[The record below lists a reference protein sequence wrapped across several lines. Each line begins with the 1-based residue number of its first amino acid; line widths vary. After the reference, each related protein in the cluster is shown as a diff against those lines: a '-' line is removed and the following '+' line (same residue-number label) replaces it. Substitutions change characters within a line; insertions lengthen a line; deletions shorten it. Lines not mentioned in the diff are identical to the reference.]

1 MRHRRNFST
10 GLTKDRESTPT
21 GVDQGRSSNH
31 PKADTTV
38 STATKP
44 RIAPARCVSLLGVVG
59 LAALSM
65 ITPACAPE
73 LDTDRTPP
81 SRGSVGEE
89 MFGVICDRVGA
100 QALREDLTGDS
111 FRGICHKNG
120 GAKGQF
126 EDKVDTSKLPAV
138 SSDAVDENGDS
149 VSLEKQ
155 RADRERAIGRIE
167 ALGRRRADLIRALD
181 ATFPGDARVAIKD
194 IDNSDPTKSCEAPK
208 GRGEGKLVN
217 QIADMMGRMGDLY
230 NDGTLPQSTQSL
242 ARVVD
247 EFKKSDEAQ
256 AAWSR
261 LSARNGYRPIET
273 ALGAARPMIA
283 YPNLRDFA
291 NASLR
296 LMAADSNPYDRNAKF
311 DGEGNRIPTPGA
323 GNAAFNKM
331 LEAAHE
337 ELLATKVDPK
347 PGALT
352 VVVDPTLGRPVISR
366 PRDNLEIF
374 QELLFVQDAALG
386 GGDSRFIVRRDS
398 RGYARIAGGAVPA
411 PFVDAN
417 KDGLPDVDDGG
428 RFVTANNSLAPS
440 PFPFAGGGSGEIARD
455 KFGRPIAGSQL
466 LYDYID
472 TSHTFAA
479 QAMIDMKPLAEK
491 GALVDMMGGMYVAM
505 GPRGPQKKTVNG
517 KTIEYEGVKTK
528 ESPMLDLVYAMGVL
542 LGDRSMDTT
551 LSMAKDLMVKNPKEM
566 ARVSGAMIEAF
577 DIAKKHPEAKLPK
590 TSTFWDENI
599 DIMAQLVK
607 EPGLMEDLLRGLADP
622 AAADVGNVMA
632 KYARFRDEITYDKN
646 NINGPAYNVT
656 TKSIS
661 EPKTPWDPNA
671 PKTGQNRS
679 TLARFMSLINDTK
692 GVSACNKPNAKVH
705 ARLGGLSVTM
715 PPIGD
720 GYAECA
726 VFKIDNMAEFYIDVM
741 AQAWEPGFPDAY
753 PGVKR
758 GTFYLR
764 NDQLR
769 DGIIGGI
776 GAATT
781 SLMEDSSGLTGFV
794 STGNDKMLT
803 PTPQWLNRLVFFDL
817 KNDDV
822 NTRTKL
828 FIQDLQGEF
837 MGSSV
842 CPLRPMNDPSPG
854 AADARP
860 DGKIAGLRNCPSGQ
874 WLQQRGANTIFLWE
888 HFGFYNAMKPIVRA
902 FAKHGREDLFVELTA
917 ATYKHFP
924 GADASA
930 DECRLAGG
938 GQCPRDGMNSYEAL
952 IAEAFATDVLP
963 AISSLAKVLENLP
976 IKRCDEVDPTTK
988 QCTKT
993 TTITGIDVAAAAARA
1008 ALDPDY
1014 SKNAL
1019 KLTDRRGAATG
1030 KRNDGTNF
1038 PQVTPAVLLANA
1050 LSGIDEAFDS
1060 YEAQNPQDT
1069 SERRLHWRE
1078 ARSALV
1084 DQFLGVNGIKSNSSF
1099 KNPAIPKI
1107 TPVLVDTLRA
1117 QLLAHCPKSFTP
1129 PYERCTWARDELT
1142 KKAEET
1148 MGGPLMNTAVELMDK
1163 VRADDEGKKQM
1174 NLLMAYLLD
1183 QASKNDA
1190 LASMLASA
1198 NDMVQL
1204 LRDDENLV
1212 PLFHVVASAMGA
1224 SERDKNGR
1232 ITKMSLVDAQMSL
1245 LARLSGKYYDEK
1257 GTEICAKEIDP
1268 NQVLAVALGHLVTPV
1283 KDGDFKGQTPLE
1295 VIMDV
1300 IADVNRVDP
1309 SQPYEGTLAKEDYA
1323 SVGENVVDFLTNK
1336 ERGLEQFYEVIRQGT
1351 K

>member
-1 MRHRRNFST
+1 MRHRRKIST
-10 GLTKDRESTPT
+10 GTTKDRESTRS
-21 GVDQGRSSNH
+21 GVDQNRSSNH
-31 PKADTTV
+31 PKTDTT
-38 STATKP
+38 
-44 RIAPARCVSLLGVVG
+44 RIAPSRCVSLLGIVG

-65 ITPACAPE
+65 LTPACAHE

-81 SRGSVGEE
+81 TRGSVGEE

-111 FRGICHKNG
+111 FRGICHKAG
-120 GAKGQF
+120 GTKGQY
-126 EDKVDTSKLPAV
+126 EDKVDTSKLPAI
-138 SSDAVDENGDS
+138 SSDAVDESGKS

-155 RADRERAIGRIE
+155 RSDREKAIGRVE

-181 ATFPGDARVAIKD
+181 ATFPGDERVAIKD
-194 IDNSDPTKSCEAPK
+194 IDNSDPTKTCDAPK
-208 GRGEGKLVN
+208 GRGEAKLVD

-261 LSARNGYRPIET
+261 ISARNGYRPIET

-296 LMAADSNPYDRNAKF
+296 LMAADSNPYDRNAKH
-311 DGEGNRIPTPGA
+311 DAEGNRIPTPGPA
-323 GNAAFNKM
+323 NAAFNKM

-337 ELLATKVDPK
+337 ELLATKIEPK

-352 VVVDPTLGRPVISR
+352 VTVDPTLGRPILSR
-366 PRDNLEIF
+366 PRDNLEIMQEVLF
-374 QELLFVQDAALG
+374 QQDAAFG
-386 GGDSRFIVRRDS
+386 GGESRFIVRRDS
-398 RGYARIAGGAVPA
+398 RGYARIAGGAVPS

-417 KDGLPDVDDGG
+417 KDGLPDVDDVG
-428 RFVTANNSLAPS
+428 RFVTANDSLAPS
-440 PFPFAGGGSGEIARD
+440 PFPFAGDAAEGIQRD
-455 KFGRPIAGSQL
+455 KYGRPLAGSAL

-491 GALVDMMGGMYVAM
+491 GALIDMMGGMYVAM
-505 GPRGPQKKTVNG
+505 GPRGPQSKTVNG
-517 KTIEYEGVKTK
+517 KTIEFEGLKTK

-542 LGDRSMDTT
+542 LGDRTMDTT
-551 LSMAKDLMVKNPKEM
+551 LSMAKDLMATKPNTM
-566 ARVSGAMIEAF
+566 ARLSGAMIEAF
-577 DIAKKHPEAKLPK
+577 DIAAKHPEAKLPK
-590 TSTFWDENI
+590 TATFWDENI

-607 EPGLMEDLLRGLADP
+607 EPGLMEDLLKALAAP
-622 AAADVGNVMA
+622 EAGEIGNAMA
-632 KYARFRDEITYDKN
+632 KFARFKDEITYDKN
-646 NINGPAYNVT
+646 NINGPTYNVT
-656 TKSIS
+656 TKSVS
-661 EPKTPWDPNA
+661 ELKTPWDPAA

-679 TLARFMSLINDTK
+679 ALTRFLGLINDTT
-692 GVSACNKPNAKVH
+692 GVAACNKPNAKVH

-715 PPIGD
+715 PPFGD

-726 VFKIDNMAEFYIDVM
+726 VFKIDNMAEFYVDVM
-741 AQAWEPGFPDAY
+741 AEAWQYDPDTK
-753 PGVKR
+753 PNKR

-781 SLMEDSSGLTGFV
+781 DLMEDSSGITGFV
-794 STGNDKMLT
+794 TTGNNKVLT
-803 PTPQWLNRLVFFDL
+803 PSPAWLNRLVFFDL

-822 NTRTKL
+822 NDRTKL

-842 CPLRPMNDPSPG
+842 CPERIINDPDPTSP
-854 AADARP
+854 DARP
-860 DGKIAGLRNCPSGQ
+860 DGKVRGLRNCPNGQ
-874 WLQQRGANTIFLWE
+874 WLQQRGANTIFVWE
-888 HFGFYNAMKPIVRA
+888 HFGFYRAMKPIVGA
-902 FAKHGREDLFVELTA
+902 FAKHGREDLFVALA
-917 ATYKHFP
+917 NATYKHMP

-938 GQCPRDGMNSYEAL
+938 GQCPRSGMNSYEGL
-952 IAEAFATDVLP
+952 LAEAFATDVLP
-963 AISSLAKVLENLP
+963 ALSELAKALENLP
-976 IKRCDEVDPTTK
+976 VKRCDAIDPTTK
-988 QCTKT
+988 RCTKT
-993 TTITGIDVAAAAARA
+993 TTVSGIDVAAAAARA
-1008 ALDPDY
+1008 ALDTDY
-1014 SKNAL
+1014 SKTL
-1019 KLTDRRGAATG
+1019 KLTDRRGAVTG
-1030 KRNDGTNF
+1030 KRNDGTTF

-1050 LSGIDEAFDS
+1050 LSGIDEAFDT
-1060 YEAQNPQDT
+1060 YEAQNPQDV
-1069 SERRLHWRE
+1069 SERRKGWKE

-1099 KNPAIPKI
+1099 KNVGVPKM

-1129 PYERCTWARDELT
+1129 PYERCTWARDELP
-1142 KKAEET
+1142 KKAEEA

-1163 VRADDEGKKQM
+1163 VRSDDEGKKQM

-1257 GTEICAKEIDP
+1257 GTEICSKEIDP
-1268 NQVLAVALGHLVTPV
+1268 NQVLAVALGHLVTPI

-1295 VIMDV
+1295 VIIDV
-1300 IADVNRVDP
+1300 VADVNRVDP
-1309 SQPYEGTLAKEDYA
+1309 TQPYEGTLAKEDYA
-1323 SVGENVVDFLTNK
+1323 SVSDNVVDFLTNK